1 MLMAYA
7 KLFKNKILAQ
17 GKAEGKAE
25 VYREL
30 QQAQRKGITLEE
42 VLQTHNVKNDNNAVD
57 ESSSLK
63 SDNFTIL

>member
-1 MLMAYA
+1 MLGYA

-30 QQAQRKGITLEE
+30 QQAQREGITLEE

-57 ESSSLK
+57 ESSSSK
-63 SDNFTIL
+63 NA

>member
-1 MLMAYA
+1 MLGYA

-63 SDNFTIL
+63 NG

>member
-1 MLMAYA
+1 MLGYA

-42 VLQTHNVKNDNNAVD
+42 VLQTHNVKDDNNAVD
-57 ESSSLK
+57 ESSSSK
-63 SDNFTIL
+63 NG

>member
-1 MLMAYA
+1 MLGYA

-25 VYREL
+25 VKYREL

-63 SDNFTIL
+63 NG